1 MNQVLIQKKKL
12 LRVNNPSPRLSS
24 TKLVIRE
31 KAQGVKLISSDIY
44 YYMQSNIMILILY
57 FIF

>member
-31 KAQGVKLISSDIY
+31 KAQGVKLI
-44 YYMQSNIMILILY
+44 
-57 FIF
+57 